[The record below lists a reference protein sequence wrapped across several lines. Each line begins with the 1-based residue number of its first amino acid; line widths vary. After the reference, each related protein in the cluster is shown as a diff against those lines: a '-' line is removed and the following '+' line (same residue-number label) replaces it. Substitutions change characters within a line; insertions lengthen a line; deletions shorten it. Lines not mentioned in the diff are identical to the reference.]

1 MKRNSKKSKKIKQ
14 GNILVPDIVP
24 EQKIGDEI
32 NSPQIRHVEQPINL
46 PFLNEIQR
54 GNEGE
59 HGAAEDLKETWGLNS
74 DDAKVTPKRKNYLI
88 GLAIAS
94 VVMTLLITGIFV
106 ILPKVLP
113 GFFQGSNLEL
123 FVKKPVKLMY
133 KDSSYRVVNSPVVTI
148 YKAADIKSDRV
159 SELLYNEVVTV
170 ESGDTNGGFVKIK
183 TTDGIE
189 GYIDGSKLMDDMS
202 SVEPDLHEYKLVVSD
217 ISKNVM
223 THASNGTLITK
234 VMMNTVLYA
243 DVKRDGVYQVYL
255 PGGDMGW
262 IGSSGVIE
270 LNVRGKLQELSS
282 RYFVSSVMTF
292 VNATYMSNGCSMD
305 GVSVNGAV
313 YVASSINGVSM
324 PRTMKEQA
332 ATGKEVKLSYDAVT
346 GEITLDSII
355 PGDLVFLS
363 KKEGGKE
370 IYEMGVCTD
379 TGSLFMISKA
389 KTTCRLQEFESGDSI
404 CHRIV
409 TVRRIFDTD

>member
-24 EQKIGDEI
+24 EQKIGDEV

-59 HGAAEDLKETWGLNS
+59 RGAAEDLKETWGLTS
-74 DDAKVTPKRKNYLI
+74 AEAKVTPKRKNYLI
-88 GLAIAS
+88 GLAVAS
-94 VVMTLLITGIFV
+94 VVLTLLITGIFV

-113 GFFQGSNLEL
+113 GFFQNSNLEL

-133 KDSSYRVVNSPVVTI
+133 KDSSYRVVNSPVVTV
-148 YKAADIKSDRV
+148 YSAADIKSDRV
-159 SELLYNEVVTV
+159 SNILYNEVVTLLS
-170 ESGDTNGGFVKIK
+170 EDNNGFVKIK
-183 TTDGIE
+183 TQDGIE
-189 GYIDGSKLMDDMS
+189 GFIDGSKLMEDMS

-282 RYFVSSVMTF
+282 RYFVSSVLTF

-313 YVASSINGVSM
+313 YVASSINGVEM

-332 ATGKEVKLSYDAVT
+332 ATGKEVKLNYDAVT

-363 KKEGGKE
+363 KKEGGSE

-389 KTTCRLQEFESGDSI
+389 KTTCRLQKFESGDSI

-409 TVRRIFDTD
+409 TVRRIFEAD